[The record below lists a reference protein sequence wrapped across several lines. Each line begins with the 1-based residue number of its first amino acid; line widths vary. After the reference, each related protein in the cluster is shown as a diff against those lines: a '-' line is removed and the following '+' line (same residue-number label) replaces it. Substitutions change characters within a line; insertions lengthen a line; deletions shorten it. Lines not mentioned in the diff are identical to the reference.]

1 MDSYHIARFDNPFIE
16 FFTGLHKDF
25 HQPSD
30 EADLIHYY
38 EELGRILEVM
48 YDLTDFYAQGAGSPP
63 SSVPHGFLL
72 PTNKARRASKEKVR
86 KPSIP

>member
-16 FFTGLHKDF
+16 FFTGLHKDY
-25 HQPSD
+25 HQPSN

-48 YDLTDFYAQGAGSPP
+48 YDLTDFYAQGG
-63 SSVPHGFLL
+63 
-72 PTNKARRASKEKVR
+72 R
-86 KPSIP
+86 KPAFKRPAWFLTPDE